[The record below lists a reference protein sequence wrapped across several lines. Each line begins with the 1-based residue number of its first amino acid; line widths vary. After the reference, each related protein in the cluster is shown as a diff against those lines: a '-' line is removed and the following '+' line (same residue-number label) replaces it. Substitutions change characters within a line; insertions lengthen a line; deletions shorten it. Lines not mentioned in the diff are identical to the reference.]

1 MVPEV
6 LLGVFVSEAVTQALQ
21 TTLMI
26 GNKAITEYNNQE
38 FTRELTKGGFESNVK
53 TNKKHLLRWKENY
66 LTIFMVSTMVSSRW
80 TVRQDYNVDVKY
92 QRTQ

>member
-53 TNKKHLLRWKENY
+53 TNKNHLLRWKENY

-80 TVRQDYNVDVKY
+80 TVRQEYNVDVKY

>member
-21 TTLMI
+21 ITLMI
-26 GNKAITEYNNQE
+26 GNKAITENNNQE

-53 TNKKHLLRWKENY
+53 TNKKHLLR
-66 LTIFMVSTMVSSRW
+66 
-80 TVRQDYNVDVKY
+80 
-92 QRTQ
+92 

>member
-38 FTRELTKGGFESNVK
+38 FTRDLTKSGFESNGK
-53 TNKKHLLRWKENY
+53 TNKKHLLR
-66 LTIFMVSTMVSSRW
+66 
-80 TVRQDYNVDVKY
+80 
-92 QRTQ
+92 

>member
-38 FTRELTKGGFESNVK
+38 FIRELTKGGFESNVK
-53 TNKKHLLRWKENY
+53 TNKKHLLR
-66 LTIFMVSTMVSSRW
+66 
-80 TVRQDYNVDVKY
+80 
-92 QRTQ
+92 

>member
-21 TTLMI
+21 ITLMI

-38 FTRELTKGGFESNVK
+38 FTRELTGEGW
-53 TNKKHLLRWKENY
+53 LRK
-66 LTIFMVSTMVSSRW
+66 
-80 TVRQDYNVDVKY
+80 QC
-92 QRTQ
+92 